1 MRRRHF
7 LKLASTT
14 TAFTAIGGIGWLL
27 QSCKKDK
34 MDMGKSVSV
43 LEGSF
48 YTPLPIPAIV
58 KNPSLTAKSTTASIL
73 NGKTTRVFGYHE
85 SILGPTIK
93 MMNGENAN
101 ITFQNSLSEETNIH
115 WHGLL
120 IPASMDGHPENIVQ
134 AGSSFNFNFQI
145 NQRAGT
151 YWYHPHPHGKT
162 SHQVFMGLA
171 GMFIVND
178 AEEASLNLPDNDY
191 EIPLVIQDKRIY
203 SDYSLN
209 YSPTSG
215 EVMTGYFGQYVLVN
229 GVYAPYSNVA
239 KRFYRMRV
247 LNGSTARIYN
257 LALSDSASFYVIGAD
272 GGLLNTSESV
282 NSLLL
287 APGERA
293 DILVNFS
300 NYSLGTEIYLQSNTF
315 SNGVVQG
322 TQSFQ
327 IMKFTVSKSETTPFT
342 VPATLS
348 VINPIPQT
356 SASKTRTFD
365 IAGMD
370 MGSMGNMGGMGNM
383 GSMAG
388 MHTINGKSY
397 DINRIDEEVTAGSTE
412 IWVFDNSMGD
422 EIHPMHIHGVQFQ
435 VLDRTGGRNTLIAT
449 EKGWKDTVLVMP
461 QEKVRVIM
469 TFPQNKGKFVLHCHN
484 LEHEDSGMMLNFKI
498 S

>member
-1 MRRRHF
+1 MKRRRF
-7 LKLASTT
+7 LKFTSITT
-14 TAFTAIGGIGWLL
+14 TFTVVGGIGWLL
-27 QSCKKDK
+27 QSCKKNE
-34 MDMGKSVSV
+34 MDMGKSISV
-43 LEGSF
+43 IEGAF
-48 YTPLPIPAIV
+48 DNPLPIPATV
-58 KNPSLTAKSTTASIL
+58 KNPSLIAKSTTASIVK
-73 NGKTTRVFGYHE
+73 GKTSRVFGYQDT
-85 SILGPTIK
+85 ILGPTIK

-101 ITFQNSLSEETNIH
+101 INLQNSLSEETNIH
-115 WHGLL
+115 WHGLI
-120 IPASMDGHPENIVQ
+120 IPANMDGHPENIIQ

-178 AEEASLNLPDNDY
+178 AEEASLNLPANDY

-203 SDYSLN
+203 SDYSMN

-215 EVMTGYFGQYVLVN
+215 EIMTGYMGESVLVN
-229 GVYAPYSNVA
+229 GIYSPYFNVA
-239 KRFYRMRV
+239 TRYYRMRV

-257 LALSDSASFYVIGAD
+257 LALSDSSGFYVIGSD
-272 GGLLNTSESV
+272 GGLLSTSESV
-282 NSLLL
+282 NSVLL

-300 NYSLGTEIYLQSNTF
+300 NYAVGTEIYLQSKVFNAGTI
-315 SNGVVQG
+315 QG
-322 TQSFQ
+322 TQTFG
-327 IMKFTVSKSETTPFT
+327 IMKFTVATSETETFT

-348 VINPIPQT
+348 IINPNPQT
-356 SASKTRTFD
+356 SASKIRAFD

-370 MGSMGNMGGMGNM
+370 MGDMGGMSGMGNM

-388 MHTINGKSY
+388 MHTINGKSF
-397 DINRIDEEVTAGSTE
+397 DMNRIDEEVAAGSTE
-412 IWVFDNSMGD
+412 IWTFDNTMGD

-484 LEHEDSGMMLNFKI
+484 LEHEDSGMMLNYKI